1 MVIERLVIEI
11 ADSGKKTPSGSQ
23 CQQSERSSSADSKGR
38 GDVYRFVSGNA
49 GIRFTGNVCRCLGGS
64 VKMRLTGNAGVHFVK
79 SRCCQQQKQS
89 RPAAV
94 QPAAEKNK
102 QRQGQ
107 IDAGRFVNRSR
118 ANLLPVGLSR
128 IFSKF

>member
-1 MVIERLVIEI
+1 
-11 ADSGKKTPSGSQ
+11 
-23 CQQSERSSSADSKGR
+23 
-38 GDVYRFVSGNA
+38 
-49 GIRFTGNVCRCLGGS
+49 
-64 VKMRLTGNAGVHFVK
+64 MRLTGNAGVHFVK

-89 RPAAV
+89 CPAAV

-107 IDAGRFVNRSR
+107 IDAGCFVKRSR
-118 ANLLPVGLSR
+118 ANLLPEGLSR